1 MQRGHREGR
10 GDGVC
15 SVGNV
20 GSGAFCGV
28 ELKVVGPGETG
39 KHGSWS
45 LGLGHW
51 ESEGGAPRGRAGAGR
66 GRWTPG
72 RRWSARQALLCPLR
86 RRTELTQEA
95 KGPGVSKPCRVTSL
109 EVGGTR
115 ELHVLG
121 PSLAGSE
128 VGQGGGQSRLSTAAG
143 PLAICRWHPNGLCVT
158 GAESRLW
165 DRESVELFLIHSL
178 KAFGLHSFFVISAF
192 ELWQGSNIT
201 GAPEC

>member
-109 EVGGTR
+109 KVGGTR

-128 VGQGGGQSRLSTAAG
+128 AGQGGGQSRLSTAAG
-143 PLAICRWHPNGLCVT
+143 PLAIYRWHPNRALCDGCGIETLGPGVCR
-158 GAESRLW
+158 AIFN
-165 DRESVELFLIHSL
+165 LFFEGIWL
-178 KAFGLHSFFVISAF
+178 AFLFCNKCI
-192 ELWQGSNIT
+192 
-201 GAPEC
+201 